1 MKRRIR
7 YRFRYGFAETYSVL
21 SARFDV
27 MYRSIFSKTDGF
39 VFDESLPLSNMATPE
54 VDTDDEEF
62 LAHIVDEAL
71 DQSAPI
77 GMPMIQAVI

>member
-1 MKRRIR
+1 
-7 YRFRYGFAETYSVL
+7 
-21 SARFDV
+21 
-27 MYRSIFSKTDGF
+27 
-39 VFDESLPLSNMATPE
+39 MATPE

-62 LAHIVDEAL
+62 LARIVDEAL